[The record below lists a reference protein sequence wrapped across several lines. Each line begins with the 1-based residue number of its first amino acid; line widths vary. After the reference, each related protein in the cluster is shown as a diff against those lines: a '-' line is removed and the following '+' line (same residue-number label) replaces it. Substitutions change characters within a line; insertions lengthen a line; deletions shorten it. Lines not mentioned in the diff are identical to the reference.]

1 MAHTALPDDFRP
13 GYDERHPHSSF
24 LHGGL
29 RPTLSASPWECAVE
43 PLGRRGCIVGRA
55 IVGSEY
61 DQGVFVKSPILEL
74 PDQLAY
80 LMVEIAD
87 HRRIGSVRITAREI
101 VVRPRADVILPVV
114 RSLVTELG
122 HIMVHPFLRCLERRM
137 RERGRPHQEERIPG
151 ILVDEMYDTLVHHVR
166 AVYTSSPVFVIAV
179 LVQGISAFI
188 EGRAWD
194 RGVRVDVNLPVI
206 FPIVLRI
213 VVVGDPLADAAIV
226 VVESHL
232 PWHALRYGSSKPPFA
247 HHSGDITR
255 LLHHGTQGRS
265 PCGKAGLAFQC
276 WVQVNGAVVPDVGLI
291 RSAGTFLVV
300 PDLRVPRM
308 LTRDKAAA

>member
-1 MAHTALPDDFRP
+1 
-13 GYDERHPHSSF
+13 
-24 LHGGL
+24 
-29 RPTLSASPWECAVE
+29 
-43 PLGRRGCIVGRA
+43 
-55 IVGSEY
+55 
-61 DQGVFVKSPILEL
+61 
-74 PDQLAY
+74 
-80 LMVEIAD
+80 
-87 HRRIGSVRITAREI
+87 
-101 VVRPRADVILPVV
+101 
-114 RSLVTELG
+114 
-122 HIMVHPFLRCLERRM
+122 M

-151 ILVDEMYDTLVHHVR
+151 ILIDEMDDTLVHHVR
-166 AVYTSSPVFVIAV
+166 AVYSASPVFVIAV

-232 PWHALRYGSSKPPFA
+232 PWHALRYGPSKPPFA

-265 PCGKAGLAFQC
+265 PCSKAGLAFQC
-276 WVQVNGAVVPDVGLI
+276 RVQVNGTVVPDVGLI

-308 LTRDKAAA
+308 LTRYKAAA